1 MLTPA
6 QISEVAEEVARAKLT
21 PNVVKQVLAEPTT
34 DSEGHEALRVTIV
47 IEPRAANRIK
57 GDSIRDTLV
66 QIQDR
71 LREASEDRFAIVE
84 YATQDEVRSGWR
96 SSTLRTCSSRP
107 RD

>member
-47 IEPRAANRIK
+47 IEAGAANRIK

-71 LREASEDRFAIVE
+71 LREAGEDRFAIVE
-84 YATQDEVRSGWR
+84 YATQDELEAGGD
-96 SSTLRTCSSRP
+96 P
-107 RD
+107 QP

>member
-47 IEPRAANRIK
+47 IEPGAANRIK
-57 GDSIRDTLV
+57 GDSILDTLV

-84 YATQDEVRSGWR
+84 YATQDELEAGGD
-96 SSTLRTCSSRP
+96 P
-107 RD
+107 QP

>member
-47 IEPRAANRIK
+47 IEPGAANRIK
-57 GDSIRDTLV
+57 GDSILDTLV

-71 LREASEDRFAIVE
+71 LREAGEDRFAIVE
-84 YATQDEVRSGWR
+84 YATQDELEAGGDPQS
-96 SSTLRTCSSRP
+96 
-107 RD
+107 